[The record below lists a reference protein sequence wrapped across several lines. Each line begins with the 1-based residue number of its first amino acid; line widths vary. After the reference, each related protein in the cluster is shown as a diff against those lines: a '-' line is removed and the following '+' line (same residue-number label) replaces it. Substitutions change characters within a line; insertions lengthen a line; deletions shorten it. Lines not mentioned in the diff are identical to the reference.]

1 MIGFDVME
9 LYLKVPTKEEL
20 FYRQE
25 WLKNP
30 KTMSYNAGYDIDI
43 KVYNKK
49 TGIIIKTDDEMLEWY
64 YKWIDNVNEKF
75 FSYVYVE
82 GIEVPIGEVYYY
94 LDDDKYNVG
103 ILIDY
108 KFRGSGYSYDALKLL
123 CKKAKQ
129 NNIHALYD
137 QFECDRIN
145 TLKVFEKVGFNIV
158 DEIEI
163 NKFNKKVKCVIVKIE
178 L

>member
-43 KVYNKK
+43 KGYNKK

-75 FSYVYVE
+75 SE
-82 GIEVPIGEVYYY
+82 IYYSW
-94 LDDDKYNVG
+94 NTNFIV
-103 ILIDY
+103 
-108 KFRGSGYSYDALKLL
+108 R
-123 CKKAKQ
+123 
-129 NNIHALYD
+129 
-137 QFECDRIN
+137 RIS
-145 TLKVFEKVGFNIV
+145 F
-158 DEIEI
+158 
-163 NKFNKKVKCVIVKIE
+163 
-178 L
+178 